1 MFLQLFLK
9 ECKYLLHSLTFY
21 LYLAC
26 VIFMYVS
33 QVLPEMKIIEEPKVG
48 QEDYGMKYS
57 KDQNDIRKAA
67 VETLIREYTANSY
80 TAYPFG
86 FYKRVILNEMKQNQ
100 VQDILQ
106 KLTGLRIEEIN
117 EKIEAY
123 ISQFNQNEE
132 GYSIDEEG
140 NVISPVTEEDALELD
155 LQVVDTIS
163 YEYFL
168 ELMEDLNNII
178 GGGSN
183 YTGVFLSNL
192 AMEPRTYEDAR
203 NEYHEIIEK
212 DKMTGAYARVFCD
225 YIGIF
230 LAILPVFV
238 AVTMGLRDKKS
249 KCKELVYVSNTSSK
263 VIVLSR
269 YLAMVVMMFL
279 PILIFALEIT
289 FEFIMFGRDR
299 GIAIDSF
306 AFVKYSATWLLP
318 NILVATSVG
327 IFCTEI
333 FESAVAIAVQGLWW
347 IISLFHG
354 MQYIN
359 GGYSNLLLIRHNELG
374 NYDVYQKYLNTLIV
388 NRVGYTALA
397 LALVGVT
404 VIIYEEKRKGKFH
417 AVRTI
422 LSNRKSKCKA

>member
-1 MFLQLFLK
+1 
-9 ECKYLLHSLTFY
+9 
-21 LYLAC
+21 
-26 VIFMYVS
+26 
-33 QVLPEMKIIEEPKVG
+33 
-48 QEDYGMKYS
+48 
-57 KDQNDIRKAA
+57 
-67 VETLIREYTANSY
+67 
-80 TAYPFG
+80 
-86 FYKRVILNEMKQNQ
+86 
-100 VQDILQ
+100 
-106 KLTGLRIEEIN
+106 
-117 EKIEAY
+117 
-123 ISQFNQNEE
+123 
-132 GYSIDEEG
+132 
-140 NVISPVTEEDALELD
+140 
-155 LQVVDTIS
+155 
-163 YEYFL
+163 
-168 ELMEDLNNII
+168 
-178 GGGSN
+178 
-183 YTGVFLSNL
+183 
-192 AMEPRTYEDAR
+192 
-203 NEYHEIIEK
+203 
-212 DKMTGAYARVFCD
+212 
-225 YIGIF
+225 
-230 LAILPVFV
+230 
-238 AVTMGLRDKKS
+238 
-249 KCKELVYVSNTSSK
+249 
-263 VIVLSR
+263 
-269 YLAMVVMMFL
+269 MVVMMFL

-306 AFVKYSATWLLP
+306 AFVKYSTTWLLP